1 MMMDSYMDDD
11 ISELRNMEDEEEKE
25 KTRILVDE
33 DEAQRES
40 CIKQEFEAYKTMY
53 TGVEDFA
60 YNFED
65 YPWGNSHW
73 ITRDHRDYLF
83 KMNRMVKSRMD
94 WFFER
99 CTDQTF
105 LRKWNRYQRKLWK
118 MDDGSFDRYFGV
130 IYGYDMPS
138 IQRRLEI
145 IRVVCQST
153 VAIPLSK
160 FTIIK

>member
-1 MMMDSYMDDD
+1 MDSYMDDD

-73 ITRDHRDYLF
+73 ITRDHRNYMF
-83 KMNRMVKSRMD
+83 KMDRMVKSR
-94 WFFER
+94 
-99 CTDQTF
+99 TF
-105 LRKWNRYQRKLWK
+105 LYRSNLLAK
-118 MDDGSFDRYFGV
+118 MEQIST
-130 IYGYDMPS
+130 
-138 IQRRLEI
+138 EI
-145 IRVVCQST
+145 VENG
-153 VAIPLSK
+153 
-160 FTIIK
+160 